1 MFLFCKGSG
10 DPTPFSKAVPSSD
23 SGTARLS
30 QCTGSGISC
39 ESTEAHLQNWNWS
52 HLAIFVSN
60 RKCLVDFSKLI
71 WYCTP
76 LVCAQVSIYFDLLL
90 VSSVIDIFDFTSCVV
105 RCIGVS
111 VYTMLKSQRTLEI
124 NRTNAELVTDLLLF
138 EWLKRMK
145 MMMATVRYARENN
158 TKNGIKFI

>member
-1 MFLFCKGSG
+1 M
-10 DPTPFSKAVPSSD
+10 
-23 SGTARLS
+23 
-30 QCTGSGISC
+30 
-39 ESTEAHLQNWNWS
+39 
-52 HLAIFVSN
+52 
-60 RKCLVDFSKLI
+60 
-71 WYCTP
+71 
-76 LVCAQVSIYFDLLL
+76 CAQVSIYFDLLL

>member
-1 MFLFCKGSG
+1 M
-10 DPTPFSKAVPSSD
+10 
-23 SGTARLS
+23 
-30 QCTGSGISC
+30 
-39 ESTEAHLQNWNWS
+39 
-52 HLAIFVSN
+52 
-60 RKCLVDFSKLI
+60 
-71 WYCTP
+71 
-76 LVCAQVSIYFDLLL
+76 CAQVSIYFDLLL
-90 VSSVIDIFDFTSCVV
+90 VSSVIDIFDSTSCVV

-145 MMMATVRYARENN
+145 MMMATVRYAREND